1 MNCPKCDSVND
12 ESRKVCRICG
22 APINGGPGILPA
34 VKKNKQSKG
43 LGTLALFLGI
53 VSFVLWSNLVMIG
66 IIAALAGLICGICAR
81 GSARAI
87 VGIILSSINLA
98 FVILALIISFI
109 QIAVK

>member
-1 MNCPKCDSVND
+1 MNCQNAI
-12 ESRKVCRICG
+12 RLTT
-22 APINGGPGILPA
+22 NPA
-34 VKKNKQSKG
+34 RFAGFAAHQSTAGRGFFRRLKRTNRARG
-43 LGTLALFLGI
+43 WVRLLCSLGI